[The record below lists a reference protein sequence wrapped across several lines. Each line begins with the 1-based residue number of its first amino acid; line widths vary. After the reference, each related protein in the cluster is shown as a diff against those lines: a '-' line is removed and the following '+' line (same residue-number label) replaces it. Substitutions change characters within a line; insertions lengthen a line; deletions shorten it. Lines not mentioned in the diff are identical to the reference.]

1 MKQYRRLTGG
11 GGGIFSCRSNR
22 WGGGEGMGDWGYIL
36 TRGGQISTFI
46 PSIQIFDFYPIGR
59 LPHLHFFFQDRI
71 EGQRLLPS
79 IFCKVGVDG
88 AMFFYIDSVKVDS

>member
-1 MKQYRRLTGG
+1 MIGRCCMQ
-11 GGGIFSCRSNR
+11 FSNSAGKFACGAQFCIHAKNMAVFCSHH
-22 WGGGEGMGDWGYIL
+22 IS
-36 TRGGQISTFI
+36 GGQISTFI

-59 LPHLHFFFQDRI
+59 LPHLHFFFQGRI

-88 AMFFYIDSVKVDS
+88 SMFFNLDSV

>member
-1 MKQYRRLTGG
+1 MLPHKTVWAQMALASLVPFNGPG
-11 GGGIFSCRSNR
+11 VSS
-22 WGGGEGMGDWGYIL
+22 
-36 TRGGQISTFI
+36 RGGQISTFI

-59 LPHLHFFFQDRI
+59 LPHLYFFFQDRI

-88 AMFFYIDSVKVDS
+88 AMFFYTDSVKVDS

>member
-1 MKQYRRLTGG
+1 MFLKFLLDKTNKSCASLSGTLSEPVLVPPYRQ
-11 GGGIFSCRSNR
+11 R
-22 WGGGEGMGDWGYIL
+22 WANIYL
-36 TRGGQISTFI
+36 HTFD
-46 PSIQIFDFYPIGR
+46 SDLRF
-59 LPHLHFFFQDRI
+59 LPNTSPTSFTLFFQGTV